1 MKKKA
6 AKLYETTIHPSSVV
20 SLEVDPLAVTLAG
33 LPFDLGSGAWVLWN
47 NGRALEVKDVCL
59 EDSFIESQ
67 VHRMF
72 PEDRPEMS
80 SVVFM
85 LVNEG
90 LLLPQ
95 PKQLG
100 FFTERGFI
108 PGTTS
113 SSKEKSHTRNAMSI
127 TTQDGR

>member
-1 MKKKA
+1 M
-6 AKLYETTIHPSSVV
+6 
-20 SLEVDPLAVTLAG
+20 
-33 LPFDLGSGAWVLWN
+33 LWN

-67 VHRMF
+67 VLRCMQVGLLCVQMF
-72 PEDRPEMS
+72 PKDRPEMS
-80 SVVFM
+80 SAVFM
-85 LVNEG
+85 LANEG
-90 LLLPQ
+90 QLLPR
-95 PKQLG
+95 PKKPG

-113 SSKEKSHTRNAMSI
+113 PSKEKSHTEIAMSI